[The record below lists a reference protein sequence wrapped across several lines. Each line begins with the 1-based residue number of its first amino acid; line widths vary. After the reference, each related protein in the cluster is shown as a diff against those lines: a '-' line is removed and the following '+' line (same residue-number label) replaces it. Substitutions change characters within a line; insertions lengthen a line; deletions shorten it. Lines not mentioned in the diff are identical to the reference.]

1 MILCCSILSVHCDNS
16 EIVIG
21 VVQWVKWHP
30 RGHVLLAGSED
41 VTAWLWN
48 ADTAA
53 CMAVLSGHSGA
64 VTCGDFTP
72 DGKLCLLF
80 FCSA

>member
-1 MILCCSILSVHCDNS
+1 M
-16 EIVIG
+16 
-21 VVQWVKWHP
+21 
-30 RGHVLLAGSED
+30 LAGSED

-72 DGKLCLLF
+72 DGRSCLCFRTSYHHPVRRLF
-80 FCSA
+80 IDRC

>member
-1 MILCCSILSVHCDNS
+1 M
-16 EIVIG
+16 
-21 VVQWVKWHP
+21 
-30 RGHVLLAGSED
+30 LAGSED

-48 ADTAA
+48 ADTAQ

-72 DGKLCLLF
+72 DGKSYLHFGIINLNDIF
-80 FCSA
+80 ICSMMNI

>member
-1 MILCCSILSVHCDNS
+1 M
-16 EIVIG
+16 
-21 VVQWVKWHP
+21 
-30 RGHVLLAGSED
+30 LAGSED

-53 CMAVLSGHSGA
+53 CMVVLSGHSGA

-72 DGKLCLLF
+72 DGRSCLYF
-80 FCSA
+80 MNV